1 MVGVPGGS
9 CSVRQRNGTRRPDSG
24 LEVGGGGDGMS
35 AGSHSSKNEYD
46 DQDGD
51 LSRQPT
57 DEEHV
62 SQSASREF

>member
-1 MVGVPGGS
+1 
-9 CSVRQRNGTRRPDSG
+9 
-24 LEVGGGGDGMS
+24 MS